1 MFKGWLLGPTDPP
14 SWHILIQFTG
24 CAVQTPGPVSLSLQG
39 PVSALL
45 GSLCGEHVRAPCTFV
60 LQIKA
65 RSSNQTPCSGSWKN
79 MGKIAK
85 QLGDFKKPEFLLG
98 SGLYL
103 EPEVSSL
110 VGPQAGTLN

>member
-1 MFKGWLLGPTDPP
+1 
-14 SWHILIQFTG
+14 
-24 CAVQTPGPVSLSLQG
+24 
-39 PVSALL
+39 
-45 GSLCGEHVRAPCTFV
+45 
-60 LQIKA
+60 
-65 RSSNQTPCSGSWKN
+65 